1 MSYRDS
7 EFKEMLQAFRISS
20 SLDIKDHVPEKQV
33 SQMGQCWEREYKLR
47 QYSVSGSVSYSELV
61 LPYSGRE
68 KRADPAVS
76 EHPLVV

>member
-33 SQMGQCWEREYKLR
+33 SSMGQCWERGYKLTE
-47 QYSVSGSVSYSELV
+47 YSVSGSVSYSELNHA
-61 LPYSGRE
+61 SIKTG
-68 KRADPAVS
+68 KTS
-76 EHPLVV
+76 